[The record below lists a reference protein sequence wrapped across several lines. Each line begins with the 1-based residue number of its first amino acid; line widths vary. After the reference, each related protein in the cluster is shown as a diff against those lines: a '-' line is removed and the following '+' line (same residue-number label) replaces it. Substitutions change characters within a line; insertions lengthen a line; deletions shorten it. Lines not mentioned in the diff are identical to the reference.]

1 MIFHQGF
8 THNTEGKF
16 YWIFLDWIIPNLD
29 FGRIITSN
37 WAQTFKMCE
46 TLGNFELEQVWLF
59 VTNSFCVFA
68 ALGCNIFKFG
78 KFCEIQTISS
88 LSSNMLG
95 RGARWSSLCVFA
107 ITFQQIHTNT
117 CQKIP
122 GNTSQQIHTTTL
134 QKNDSNMSL
143 QILFNKTIQ
152 TQSNKS
158 TSIHRGERILIN
170 SPTIHENIF
179 RESYRNTRKL
189 NTLYILGQSRPMA
202 CKA

>member
-8 THNTEGKF
+8 IHHTEEKF

-95 RGARWSSLCVFA
+95 RGGRWSSLCVFA

-117 CQKIP
+117 CQVGLLP
-122 GNTSQQIHTTTL
+122 LLSVSTTSLEGPPSPPFRTVVEISRL
-134 QKNDSNMSL
+134 QMV
-143 QILFNKTIQ
+143 
-152 TQSNKS
+152 
-158 TSIHRGERILIN
+158 
-170 SPTIHENIF
+170 IF
-179 RESYRNTRKL
+179 KEIYT
-189 NTLYILGQSRPMA
+189 
-202 CKA
+202 

>member
-8 THNTEGKF
+8 IHNMEGKF

-134 QKNDSNMSL
+134 QKM
-143 QILFNKTIQ
+143 IPICPCKYF
-152 TQSNKS
+152 
-158 TSIHRGERILIN
+158 SIKPYKHNPI
-170 SPTIHENIF
+170 SPLVSIGV
-179 RESYRNTRKL
+179 SVYW
-189 NTLYILGQSRPMA
+189 
-202 CKA
+202 

>member
-8 THNTEGKF
+8 IHNTEGKF

-95 RGARWSSLCVFA
+95 RGARWASLCV
-107 ITFQQIHTNT
+107 
-117 CQKIP
+117 
-122 GNTSQQIHTTTL
+122 L
-134 QKNDSNMSL
+134 
-143 QILFNKTIQ
+143 LFNKSIQ
-152 TQSNKS
+152 ILAKKSLEILLNKS
-158 TSIHRGERILIN
+158 IQQLYKKWFQYV
-170 SPTIHENIF
+170 PA
-179 RESYRNTRKL
+179 NTF
-189 NTLYILGQSRPMA
+189 Q
-202 CKA
+202 